1 MSINTFDMKAD
12 RPIIK
17 KALTVYKRLLERDVK
32 IACNPDNV
40 RARIREVDRVI
51 RRIEEMG

>member
-1 MSINTFDMKAD
+1 MNKEDK
-12 RPIIK
+12 PIII

-40 RARIREVDRVI
+40 RVRIREVDRVI